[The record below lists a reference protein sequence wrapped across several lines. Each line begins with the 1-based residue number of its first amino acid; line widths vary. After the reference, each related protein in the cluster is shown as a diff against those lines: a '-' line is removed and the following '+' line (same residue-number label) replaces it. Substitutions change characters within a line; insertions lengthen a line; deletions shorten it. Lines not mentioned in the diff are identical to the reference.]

1 MSYPPEIWTEDEGEA
16 SAWLVRGDSA
26 PDVTY
31 DSSGNRV
38 RYLARGHSTG
48 GTYGLYH
55 WEFAGPESGPGAHFH
70 KTLTESFYVL
80 SGIVTIFDGNGW
92 LTCHAGDFVHVPAGG
107 YHGFRNQDG
116 PASMLLHFAPGAPR
130 EPYFER
136 LAREDLD
143 AMSPQEYFD
152 FMSEHDNYWAV

>member
-70 KTLTESFYVL
+70 KTLTESFYGL
-80 SGIVTIFDGNGW
+80 SGIVTIATATSGSSATRATSFTSPRVAITASASGRTREHAAALRPRRTAGAV
-92 LTCHAGDFVHVPAGG
+92 LRETCA
-107 YHGFRNQDG
+107 
-116 PASMLLHFAPGAPR
+116 
-130 EPYFER
+130 
-136 LAREDLD
+136 
-143 AMSPQEYFD
+143 
-152 FMSEHDNYWAV
+152 